1 MIMSFELTKPGLW
14 LLYTQD
20 YVTMPHVELQ
30 PLEKQASH
38 TNANVSTG
46 GNTSPKTNHTSTHIS
61 TQSCIFFLVYGRGCP
76 SSCSCKHEQDPIF
89 LLSQDA
95 RLPCCLTFPHT
106 AFQFSCTHPPGPY
119 LVTLK
124 SLSCHR
130 KQYSALHSAFFFFTK
145 GGPRFIIPSYLTFNP
160 LKLESSKPHNS
171 NQHHQ
176 WLPWQSTSGNLQHP
190 I

>member
-106 AFQFSCTHPPGPY
+106 AVFLHPSSWSLFSCAKISI
-119 LVTLK
+119 L
-124 SLSCHR
+124 
-130 KQYSALHSAFFFFTK
+130 
-145 GGPRFIIPSYLTFNP
+145 
-160 LKLESSKPHNS
+160 SSKAVFS
-171 NQHHQ
+171 
-176 WLPWQSTSGNLQHP
+176 STFRFLLLHKRWP
-190 I
+190 